1 MGAARLGASSCAL
14 PEAPPMSTASTATT
28 ATPATPAT
36 PGTPASQA
44 AAARGAKLSID
55 QMLRLMQ
62 VEVDKAQAHAYPI
75 SCILIGLDG
84 FENAE
89 DEPRKKKVMPAVFH
103 LLKRVTFDRGVQ
115 GLGFW
120 SEKVVLAVFPHVA
133 PAAVAKVGSDLIES
147 VRGVAVPGLEGGR
160 TITLSGGVAHNQH
173 SGPMSFEVLIREA
186 ETGYSMAR
194 QSGGD
199 RFVQWLEVESEL
211 DRLRE
216 ELEEQMRE
224 VERRGELFAQEQDE
238 LAEKRSRE
246 FVKRIKAVF
255 ARESATEAVVRL
267 EKEMIGLALSQIEE
281 WRDGTLARELTESK
295 KLVDNLERRV
305 RKLSDLLNVTETE
318 LKRVAAMKNVDTGI
332 ASIYSSVQGIGS
344 DDANAEV
351 KKELMKS
358 IFEANLALLGR
369 DASEQ

>member
-1 MGAARLGASSCAL
+1 M
-14 PEAPPMSTASTATT
+14 TT
-28 ATPATPAT
+28 
-36 PGTPASQA
+36 A
-44 AAARGAKLSID
+44 AAARSNKLSID

-62 VEVDKAQAHAYPI
+62 LEVDKAQAHGYPI
-75 SCILIGLDG
+75 SCLLIGLDG
-84 FENAE
+84 YESAE
-89 DEPRKKKVMPAVFH
+89 DEPVKKKVMPAVFH

-120 SEKVVLAVFPHVA
+120 SEKVVLAVFPHTPPATVA
-133 PAAVAKVGSDLIES
+133 QVGEDLIAS
-147 VRGVAVPGLEGGR
+147 VRGVAIPGLEQGK

-173 SGPMSFEVLIREA
+173 AGPMSFEVLIREA
-186 ETGYSMAR
+186 ESGYSMAR

-199 RFVQWLEVESEL
+199 RFVQWLEVETEL

-224 VERRGELFAQEQDE
+224 VEARGEHFAQEQDE
-238 LAEKRSRE
+238 LAEKRSKA
-246 FVKRIKAVF
+246 FVKRIKDTF
-255 ARESATEAVVRL
+255 ARETASEATVRL
-267 EKEMIGLALSQIEE
+267 EKEMVALALSQIEE

-295 KLVDNLERRV
+295 KQADNLERRV
-305 RKLSDLLNVTETE
+305 RKLTDLLDVTEAE
-318 LKRVAAMKNVDTGI
+318 LKRVAAMKAVDTGI
-332 ASIYSSVQGIGS
+332 ASIYSSVQGIGG
-344 DDANAEV
+344 DDENAEV